1 MLRGKLLHPEL
12 LDALGRAG
20 HGTTVLI
27 ADGNYPFETGA
38 HPRARRVFLNLSP
51 GVVSVLDVLGVLVD
65 VIPIEA
71 ASVMMP
77 PDAEPP
83 IFGDF
88 RRMLPA
94 NMPLVPLERFAFY
107 AAARSDG
114 VGLVIATGEERTYA
128 NILLR
133 IGVVAPHS

>member
-1 MLRGKLLHPEL
+1 MLRGKLLHPEI

-20 HGTTVLI
+20 HGTKVLV

-38 HPRARRVFLNLSP
+38 HPRARRVFLNLCP
-51 GVVSVLDVLGVLVD
+51 GVVSVPDVLRVLVD
-65 VIPIEA
+65 AIPIEA

-83 IFGDF
+83 IFSDF

-94 NMPLVPLERFAFY
+94 NMPLDPLERFAFY
-107 AAARSDG
+107 TAARGDD

-128 NILLR
+128 NILLT
-133 IGVVAPHS
+133 IGVV